1 MHSETKKLSPVLFG
15 VALLGYFLP
24 FVTVSC
30 QGQKVASFT
39 GTELVFGTTVQQPQ
53 MFGPPKAQRI
63 DAEPLAVLA
72 FLCCLAGF
80 GLGFAKSRN
89 SEVGTA
95 AVAAVTF
102 IVLMLLR
109 SKLEDQAL
117 RRSSG
122 AFQVVYEFGFWLVV
136 VLSAAAGVL
145 SAVAPWRSQQAT
157 PAIEQRTS
165 SDAAAAQ
172 DPAAA
177 EGGQH
182 D

>member
-1 MHSETKKLSPVLFG
+1 MHSETKKLSPVLLG

-53 MFGPPKAQRI
+53 VFGPPKAQRI
-63 DAEPLAVLA
+63 ESEPLAVLA

-89 SEVGTA
+89 SEIGAA
-95 AVAAVTF
+95 AVAGVSF
-102 IVLMLLR
+102 IALMLLR

-117 RRSSG
+117 QRSRG
-122 AFQVVYEFGFWLVV
+122 AFQVAYEFGFWLVV
-136 VLSAAAGVL
+136 LLSAGAGVL
-145 SAVAPWRSQQAT
+145 SALAPWRSKSNSAL
-157 PAIEQRTS
+157 
-165 SDAAAAQ
+165 
-172 DPAAA
+172 
-177 EGGQH
+177 EGSP
-182 D
+182 

>member
-53 MFGPPKAQRI
+53 MFGPPEAHRI
-63 DAEPLAVLA
+63 DGEPLAVLA
-72 FLCCLAGF
+72 FLGCLAGL

-89 SEVGTA
+89 SEIGTA
-95 AVAAVTF
+95 VVAGITF

-136 VLSAAAGVL
+136 VFIAAAGVL
-145 SAVAPWRSQQAT
+145 SAVAPWRTQEKNTTTEQNLSSQPDAN
-157 PAIEQRTS
+157 TS
-165 SDAAAAQ
+165 
-172 DPAAA
+172 
-177 EGGQH
+177 GGSARG
-182 D
+182 

>member
-1 MHSETKKLSPVLFG
+1 MHGEAKKLSRVLFG

-24 FVTVSC
+24 FATVSC

-63 DAEPLAVLA
+63 DSEPLAVLA
-72 FLCCLAGF
+72 FLCCLAGL

-89 SEVGTA
+89 SEIGTA
-95 AVAAVTF
+95 VVAAITF

-122 AFQVVYEFGFWLVV
+122 AFQVAYEFGFWLVV

-145 SAVAPWRSQQAT
+145 SAVAPWRSRERT
-157 PAIEQRTS
+157 PAIEQPIPAQP
-165 SDAAAAQ
+165 DADGSRA
-172 DPAAA
+172 PAAK
-177 EGGQH
+177 
-182 D
+182 

>member
-39 GTELVFGTTVQQPQ
+39 GTDLVFGTTVQQPQ

-72 FLCCLAGF
+72 FLCCLGGF

-89 SEVGTA
+89 SEIGTA
-95 AVAAVTF
+95 AIAAVTF

-122 AFQVVYEFGFWLVV
+122 AFQVAYEFGFWLVV
-136 VLSAAAGVL
+136 LLSAAAGVL
-145 SAVAPWRSQQAT
+145 SAVAPWRSPQIT
-157 PAIEQRTS
+157 PDIENRTS
-165 SDAAAAQ
+165 SESGDAHEQ
-172 DPAAA
+172 
-177 EGGQH
+177 QH
-182 D
+182 V